1 MGWAEKNRMTSPLPL
16 RRFTVLVV
24 EDDHTTLKAFS
35 QVIAQ
40 VFGCTVVSASS
51 GEAALRVIASG
62 EKIDLLFSDVVM
74 PEMDGLTLVRLVRA
88 QLPGLPIIL
97 TTGFYDQIE
106 SVTSIGVIPLLK
118 PFTREQ
124 LEAVFAEQ
132 LSLFPVRP
140 SLD

>member
-1 MGWAEKNRMTSPLPL
+1 MTLPPPL

-24 EDDHTTLKAFS
+24 EDDLATLKAFS

-40 VFGCTVVSASS
+40 VFGCTVLSASS
-51 GEAALRVIASG
+51 GEAALRTLESG

-74 PEMDGLTLVRLVRA
+74 PEMDGLTLTRLVRD
-88 QLPGLPIIL
+88 QLPELPIIL
-97 TTGFYDQIE
+97 TTGAYQQIE
-106 SVTSIGVIPLLK
+106 SVISNGVVPLLK

-132 LSLFPVRP
+132 LSPLLRLQPARDNP
-140 SLD
+140 YSTM

>member
-1 MGWAEKNRMTSPLPL
+1 MTLPLPL

-24 EDDHTTLKAFS
+24 EDDHLTLKAFS

-40 VFGCTVVSASS
+40 VFGCTVLSASS

-62 EKIDLLFSDVVM
+62 EKLDLLFSDVVM
-74 PEMDGLTLVRLVRA
+74 PEMDGLTLARLVRA

-97 TTGFYDQIE
+97 TTGVYDQIE
-106 SVTSIGVIPLLK
+106 SVISVGVPLLK

-124 LEAVFAEQ
+124 LEAVFEEQ
-132 LSLFPVRP
+132 LCLLLPLQPAPDRP
-140 SLD
+140 HSTM